1 MATPASSTL
10 SKGLRLLAAIV
21 ADQGRSSLSDIA
33 RVHGLPLATAHRLAV
48 TLEDEG
54 FLTRL
59 RKGHFIAGD
68 AAMRMAGAVL
78 PGAALR
84 GPLSRLARQYGA
96 FAHFGVLEDGMV
108 TYLVKERGVEADLF
122 TAERM
127 QQEAYCS
134 AVGKVLLAAL
144 PQDELDTYLA
154 SGPFVALTRHTL
166 TDPEAIR
173 REIDEVRERGVGF
186 DRCEIRDDLYCMAV
200 PVAGDDGR
208 TFGAVS
214 LSLLGRLPDPAEQ
227 RRIIRQLRGV
237 AAGGSV
243 IMR

>member
-1 MATPASSTL
+1 MGTPASSTL

-21 ADQGRSSLSDIA
+21 ADQGRSSLTDIA
-33 RVHGLPLATAHRLAV
+33 RAQGLPLATAHRLAV

-108 TYLVKERGVEADLF
+108 TYLVKERGVDADLF
-122 TAERM
+122 TAESM

-134 AVGKVLLAAL
+134 AMGKVLLAAL
-144 PQDELDTYLA
+144 PDAELDAYLA
-154 SGPFVALTRHTL
+154 SGPFVALTRQTL

-173 REIDEVRERGVGF
+173 REIEDVRVRGIGF
-186 DRCEIRDDLYCMAV
+186 DRREIKDDLYCMAV
-200 PVAGDDGR
+200 PVVGEDGAVL
-208 TFGAVS
+208 GAVS
-214 LSLLGRLPDPAEQ
+214 LSLLGRVPEVAEQ
-227 RRIIRQLRGV
+227 RRIVRQLRTL
-237 AAGGSV
+237 AAGGGGA
-243 IMR
+243 MR

>member
-1 MATPASSTL
+1 MGTPSASTL

-21 ADQGRSSLSDIA
+21 ADQSRSSLSEIA
-33 RVHGLPLATAHRLAV
+33 QAEGLPLATAHRLAV
-48 TLEDEG
+48 TLEAEG

-59 RKGHFIAGD
+59 RKGRFIAGE
-68 AAMRMAGAVL
+68 AATRMASAVM

-84 GPLSRLARQYGA
+84 GPLVRLARQYGA

-144 PQDELDTYLA
+144 PEGELDAYLA
-154 SGPFVALTRHTL
+154 NGPFVALTPHTL

-173 REIDEVRERGVGF
+173 REVAEVRQSGVGF
-186 DRCEIRDDLYCMAV
+186 DRREIRDDLYCMAV
-200 PVAGDDGR
+200 PVTGADGEAL
-208 TFGAVS
+208 GAVS
-214 LSLLGRLPDPAEQ
+214 LSLLGRVPDLAEQ

-237 AAGGSV
+237 ATGGGA
-243 IMR
+243 MR